1 MQIIKKYANRKL
13 YHTNQKRYITLEGI
27 AQLVQA
33 GEHIQVYDNETGD
46 DITAAILMQGILQ
59 ARERQAEFP
68 PVSVLTSLIQLGGDA
83 LAHVQRSIIDALSG
97 HDHEHIDADILLR
110 LDMLVDDGSLDAGE
124 AARLRR
130 LLLRPDIKSAADHTT
145 PPEAGLPTRSDL
157 ARLSAQLDALALAVE
172 RLVQQRIP
180 REHQKPD
187 DEETPERSEYS

>member
-33 GEHIQVYDNETGD
+33 GEQIQVIDNETGE

-59 ARERQAEFP
+59 TRERQAEFP
-68 PVSVLTSLIQLGGDA
+68 PVAVLTSLMQLGGDA
-83 LAHVQRSIIDALSG
+83 LAHLRRGIVDALG
-97 HDHEHIDADILLR
+97 EHDQARTDADILLR

-130 LLLRPDIKSAADHTT
+130 LLLRPDVSSAAAQTA
-145 PPEAGLPTRSDL
+145 PPDGGLPGRSDL
-157 ARLSAQLDALALAVE
+157 ARLNAQLDALTLAVE
-172 RLVQQRIP
+172 RLIQQRTT
-180 REHQKPD
+180 RENQIPD
-187 DEETPERSEYS
+187 DEESSWH